1 MLEFIVAPY
10 CKCSYD
16 RPAIHLLRQPDSITG
31 RVSVAAD
38 DHSAPTCTCNRTIR
52 KSVGRFDNDGRQ
64 MISRDVSMIRN
75 LRSMTCDLNDD
86 LKQSMI
92 AVPHVIYIRDA

>member
-1 MLEFIVAPY
+1 
-10 CKCSYD
+10 
-16 RPAIHLLRQPDSITG
+16 
-31 RVSVAAD
+31 
-38 DHSAPTCTCNRTIR
+38 
-52 KSVGRFDNDGRQ
+52 
-64 MISRDVSMIRN
+64 VSMIRN